1 MTLKEVLIKDLKNS
15 MKNKDTVRKNT
26 ITMIRASIQ
35 QLEIDNKTD
44 LSEDDIISVINKEL
58 KERRHSLD
66 EFKKAN
72 RTDLVQKTE
81 KEINVLLEY
90 LPEQLSDSELKNIV
104 IATIKEVEAESKKDI
119 GRIMGKV
126 MPKIKGR
133 ADGSKVNSII
143 NEYFK

>member
-1 MTLKEVLIKDLKNS
+1 MTLKEVLMKDLKNS

-72 RTDLVQKTE
+72 RIDLVQKTE
-81 KEINVLLEY
+81 KEINILLEY